1 MTKQNIV
8 TYLERAVALSRPNLG
23 KDIQMSAQL
32 GVDGEALAMQIGSLL
47 MILNMEMANGQD

>member
-23 KDIQMSAQL
+23 KDIQLSAQL
-32 GVDGEALAMQIGSLL
+32 EVDGDLLAQHIGSLL
-47 MILNMEMANGQD
+47 MILNMEMTNGQD